1 MRRPKLLILELFF
14 RYVVVWSRVGIVY
27 NDYQQHADASV
38 HAVMMIVIKNGG
50 DLADLLKAES
60 ERSKFKCFF
69 IYYCEEC
76 PNRIRNC
83 RKILLQSRL

>member
-1 MRRPKLLILELFF
+1 M
-14 RYVVVWSRVGIVY
+14 VWSRVGIVY

-69 IYYCEEC
+69 IYYKKNEEALAIAAS
-76 PNRIRNC
+76 PLSFSMFFAC
-83 RKILLQSRL
+83 RKCMEETAK